1 MKELAELLESIN
13 DVENLLEIIECLQ
26 EINQELD
33 EELKKKRERY
43 SNEKPS

>member
-33 EELKKKRERY
+33 EELKKKKREVFQ
-43 SNEKPS
+43 